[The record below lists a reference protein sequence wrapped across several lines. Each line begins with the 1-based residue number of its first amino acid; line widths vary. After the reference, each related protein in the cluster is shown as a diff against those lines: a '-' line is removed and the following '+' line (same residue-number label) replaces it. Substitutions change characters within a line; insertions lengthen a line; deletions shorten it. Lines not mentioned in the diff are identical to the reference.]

1 MANSMTKA
9 LESLIEMTRA
19 LGEPQNDYVII
30 GEGNT
35 SMTIDAESFAVKA
48 SGHQMHNISADGFV
62 TVYFEPILGLLDDPP
77 ATMSEQM
84 TITQAAV
91 FDRSSVLP
99 LMLWGGPRGG

>member
-1 MANSMTKA
+1 MGVQRQTIMTTP
-9 LESLIEMTRA
+9 LDTLVEMTRA

-62 TVYFEPILGLLDDPP
+62 TVYFEPIPGIAGRSASNHERAEGDHTISRFRSVICPP
-77 ATMSEQM
+77 
-84 TITQAAV
+84 
-91 FDRSSVLP
+91 P
-99 LMLWGGPRGG
+99 